1 MNAKKKN
8 KLVFMISDILLC
20 YHHFVMLMLHTVTH
34 HLKDCHTK
42 RCHLPKCYYHMPLQ
56 HTHNHFKITN
66 TITTSVSYP
75 DLHKWT
81 FSLLCLHKP
90 INIEGERKYIWDLGE
105 KRQRTTTIERE
116 RERERQ
122 MSSTFWLNTHRL
134 QEGANEKVVC
144 LHMYPVLPFMDKQYG
159 EQLNLGIFPPKS
171 ILNSTHK

>member
-34 HLKDCHTK
+34 HLKGCHTK

-105 KRQRTTTIERE
+105 KRPRTTTIERE
-116 RERERQ
+116 REREGER
-122 MSSTFWLNTHRL
+122 
-134 QEGANEKVVC
+134 EKVTRKE
-144 LHMYPVLPFMDKQYG
+144 YKA
-159 EQLNLGIFPPKS
+159 K
-171 ILNSTHK
+171 T